1 MKINTFSLPS
11 LGDNSNKGILFN
23 HKDIERIYFLGFQDK
38 EELDYVLYKIGQ
50 NSQVIRQRLKAQSK
64 DETPREFQ
72 NGGMERFGVFCGVM
86 TVVLYFMITF
96 SAFIREYVAVM
107 KMNKVSII
115 LLVIVLFLEIK
126 FI

>member
-1 MKINTFSLPS
+1 M
-11 LGDNSNKGILFN
+11 
-23 HKDIERIYFLGFQDK
+23 
-38 EELDYVLYKIGQ
+38 
-50 NSQVIRQRLKAQSK
+50 
-64 DETPREFQ
+64 
-72 NGGMERFGVFCGVM
+72 VFCGVM

>member
-1 MKINTFSLPS
+1 MNFFIVISIIMTAITLISILIEPRRFRNGVLILREGFSISHS
-11 LGDNSNKGILFN
+11 LSLVLSIAMLLFPGGLVA
-23 HKDIERIYFLGFQDK
+23 IIIY
-38 EELDYVLYKIGQ
+38 
-50 NSQVIRQRLKAQSK
+50 A
-64 DETPREFQ
+64 